1 MLSQFEREP
10 NIVVLN
16 LERDLKDAL
25 PKVMYQENYSADLNL
40 MDYLRLGVIKQAY
53 NVLAVLRD
61 AALARGKVAYAR
73 ALAGNGGNAIIYSD
87 IDITWNDR
95 VPNVLAHRG
104 MCSAPSLS
112 RIFSFQHVCFRAS
125 KDNAPRLSDRVLAK
139 AKEHSAMFGSNSRE
153 SRMRLFEYVRSGEA
167 HATVKELVRDIQ
179 AVQPKAYRY
188 TVQICTGENSW
199 LYVHLDSIPLF
210 RETVDDASLIVDFHS
225 MSAPNPDPR
234 RVENHTSIFMQ
245 LLPFMAMGEDT
256 TCARRSPSTR
266 SHRLHPK
273 PSSDAMSDA
282 SFWGNRKDDRD
293 FLEKCKH
300 DIAERHTFVE
310 GLLDY
315 WEGMMLPEAPRYE
328 HGSTNPVR
336 YMHEMV
342 ALCLATEDYARSFL
356 VILKTVNPCLFED
369 LVERGPQGK
378 MVRKEPPPRMHL
390 TAKVKSV
397 LREQGVE
404 EEVLH
409 QCILNPE
416 NHGRIASSSIMSA
429 LDVLIQHD
437 LILPEETYEVTRP
450 MGKGNPDEAC
460 RFLRSLC
467 ESPGVGDET
476 RRFVGLV
483 VASYNM
489 HIFGPAFRRFVNPES
504 TRARL

>member
-1 MLSQFEREP
+1 
-10 NIVVLN
+10 
-16 LERDLKDAL
+16 
-25 PKVMYQENYSADLNL
+25 MYQENYSADLNL

-112 RIFSFQHVCFRAS
+112 RIFSFQHVCFRPS
-125 KDNAPRLSDRVLAK
+125 KDDAPRLSDQVLAK
-139 AKEHSAMFGSNSRE
+139 AKEHSAMFSSNSRE

-188 TVQICTGENSW
+188 TVQICTGENSL

-245 LLPFMAMGEDT
+245 LLPFMAMGEDR

-266 SHRLHPK
+266 SHRLQPK

-328 HGSTNPVR
+328 RQKRASPADASDSEGQKR
-336 YMHEMV
+336 
-342 ALCLATEDYARSFL
+342 ATGAR
-356 VILKTVNPCLFED
+356 
-369 LVERGPQGK
+369 RGGGR
-378 MVRKEPPPRMHL
+378 V
-390 TAKVKSV
+390 TSV
-397 LREQGVE
+397 YPE
-404 EEVLH
+404 
-409 QCILNPE
+409 PE

-429 LDVLIQHD
+429 LDVLIRHD
-437 LILPEETYEVTRP
+437 LILPEETYEVTLP

-467 ESPGVGDET
+467 ESPASAAKT
-476 RRFVGLV
+476 RRRGLV
-483 VASYNM
+483 VAVQYARLWARVSTLR
-489 HIFGPAFRRFVNPES
+489 GPGPG